1 MGAEGVGGG
10 FMHAAAMSGEVGS
23 DWLDRPEWRDVAAL
37 SAGLVLA
44 PGNGAVEI
52 DYPSDYRM
60 AVGVMGHLLK
70 SGERSERVLWLSQ
83 HVIEMNDTHYTAWQL
98 RRECLTA
105 LGSDLSVEKVFVD
118 AVSMNGNNK
127 NYQLWNHRR
136 HIVKQLGTSVV
147 PAELEFVRETL
158 SAEPKHYHAW
168 AHRQWLVQEFVQ
180 WEAELSFCEECIDAD
195 VRNNSAWNHR
205 FFVVSERPMQESRAK
220 RIAAAREAEF
230 EFAVA
235 RLSQDVD
242 NESVWNY
249 LRGLFPFEGVACDS
263 AALNTWFPRL
273 LRVGQ
278 LSLESSPD
286 NAFAMAF
293 LADVKAAQ
301 ALMVKED
308 CARGRRLA
316 TEALDLWRRLHD
328 VDPLRAPY
336 WGLRASEAQSLV
348 LSLDTIRLG

>member
-1 MGAEGVGGG
+1 
-10 FMHAAAMSGEVGS
+10 MHATAMSGEAGS
-23 DWLDRPEWRDVAAL
+23 GWLNRPEWRDVAAL
-37 SAGLVLA
+37 SPSLALA

-52 DYPSDYRM
+52 DYPDDYRM
-60 AVGVMGHLLK
+60 AVGVMGHLFK

-98 RRECLTA
+98 RRECLAA

-136 HIVKQLGTSVV
+136 HIVGQLGA
-147 PAELEFVRETL
+147 PAVAADLEFVRETL
-158 SAEPKHYHAW
+158 GAEPKHYHAW
-168 AHRQWLVQEFVQ
+168 AHRQWLVQEFGQ
-180 WEAELSFCEECIDAD
+180 WEAELPLCEECIDAD

-205 FFVVSERPMQESRAK
+205 FFVVSQRPGGGGL
-220 RIAAAREAEF
+220 AAAREAEF

-249 LRGLFPFEGVACDS
+249 LRGLFPFEGPDCDA
-263 AALNTWFPRL
+263 AALDAWFPRL

-278 LSLESSPD
+278 LSLERSPD
-286 NAFAMAF
+286 CAFAMAF

-301 ALMVKED
+301 AQLAGAED

-348 LSLDTIRLG
+348 LSWDIIG